1 MGADEEGT
9 HERLQA
15 HLGELVNPK
24 IREHRGRI
32 VKNTGDGFLAEF
44 PSVVDAVRCAIEIQR
59 GMADREPE
67 VPEVP
72 EERRIRFRI
81 GVNLGDVIAESGDIY
96 GDGVNV
102 AARLEGLAEPAGI
115 CVSGMV
121 WDHIRDKLPFS
132 FEDKGEQ
139 SVKNIARP
147 VRVYALRPETIA
159 ELPRADVPIAL
170 SRRRHSVVAP
180 ITAAIAAVLVIATF
194 AWWFWPQTRS
204 TSTTPAA
211 VAATTSIAQ
220 PLVAPRL
227 SIVVRPVVNLSI
239 DPEQQYFAD
248 GINEDLTTDLSRI
261 EDMFVISR
269 NTAFTY
275 RNKALDTKHIGHEV
289 GVRYVLE
296 GSLQRSRA
304 QVRINAQLVD
314 VETGGHLWAERFD
327 SGIGDLFA
335 LQNEITG
342 RIANTLNVELITA
355 EVVRSGEGPDAMD
368 YMLRGRAAYWKP
380 PSRESYAKAVGL
392 FEHALTLDP
401 QSPEAAAWLATVLVG
416 QGLLNGGSSTAD
428 IERAE
433 ALIGQALARA
443 PGNMQAHFAKGQLL
457 RLRLRP
463 AEAIPEF
470 ETVIAS
476 NRNWAMAY
484 YALGQCKGLAGAIEE
499 VVPLT
504 ERAIRL
510 SPRDPFIGVW
520 YWEIGA
526 VHLLQSRTDEAI
538 VWFEKARSANSQLP
552 APHFWLASAYA
563 LKGETERAASEL
575 AEAQSLSDGRYSSIA
590 RLTAVGYWGVPKIRA
605 LFETTYFVGLRKA
618 GLPEE

>member
-1 MGADEEGT
+1 
-9 HERLQA
+9 
-15 HLGELVNPK
+15 
-24 IREHRGRI
+24 
-32 VKNTGDGFLAEF
+32 
-44 PSVVDAVRCAIEIQR
+44 
-59 GMADREPE
+59 
-67 VPEVP
+67 
-72 EERRIRFRI
+72 
-81 GVNLGDVIAESGDIY
+81 
-96 GDGVNV
+96 
-102 AARLEGLAEPAGI
+102 
-115 CVSGMV
+115 
-121 WDHIRDKLPFS
+121 
-132 FEDKGEQ
+132 
-139 SVKNIARP
+139 
-147 VRVYALRPETIA
+147 
-159 ELPRADVPIAL
+159 
-170 SRRRHSVVAP
+170 
-180 ITAAIAAVLVIATF
+180 
-194 AWWFWPQTRS
+194 
-204 TSTTPAA
+204 
-211 VAATTSIAQ
+211 
-220 PLVAPRL
+220 
-227 SIVVRPVVNLSI
+227 
-239 DPEQQYFAD
+239 
-248 GINEDLTTDLSRI
+248 
-261 EDMFVISR
+261 
-269 NTAFTY
+269 
-275 RNKALDTKHIGHEV
+275 
-289 GVRYVLE
+289 
-296 GSLQRSRA
+296 
-304 QVRINAQLVD
+304 
-314 VETGGHLWAERFD
+314 
-327 SGIGDLFA
+327 
-335 LQNEITG
+335 
-342 RIANTLNVELITA
+342 
-355 EVVRSGEGPDAMD
+355 MD

-605 LFETTYFVGLRKA
+605 FYGDDDRLSHADAASANACRITQGLIGKCEVVHSGQNHKAPAPQRCYRKFGIGSTKSSVNA
-618 GLPEE
+618 HTSASTRSGE